1 MKLSI
6 IIPVF
11 NEDRTI
17 LAILEKVSKVRL
29 PTNITKEII
38 VVDDSSTD
46 STSKILKDIQ
56 NINFKL
62 ISHKINKGKGASVR
76 TGIKISSGDYIIIQ
90 DADLEYN
97 PEDYSK
103 LLEVVIKD
111 DEKIV
116 YGTRLKNYP
125 LSFWGEKKTVLPLHL
140 LANKFLTFLVNIL
153 FNAHLSDMETGYK
166 LFSREVLEKMDLKS
180 NRFDIEPE
188 ITIKALKLGYNIK
201 EVEIVTR
208 PRDYKEGKKIGF
220 IDGLSAIWTIIK
232 YRFAN

>member
-6 IIPVF
+6 IIPVY
-11 NEDRTI
+11 NEERTI
-17 LAILEKVSKVRL
+17 LAILKKVSKVRL
-29 PTNITKEII
+29 PANITKEII
-38 VVDDSSTD
+38 VVDDSSAD
-46 STSKILKDIQ
+46 STLKILKNIK

-62 ISHKINKGKGASVR
+62 IVHNANKGKGAAVR
-76 TGIKISSGDYIIIQ
+76 TGIKESSGDYIVIQ
-90 DADLEYN
+90 DADLEYD
-97 PEDYSK
+97 PEDYLK
-103 LLEVVIKD
+103 LLEPVIKAG
-111 DEKIV
+111 EKIV

-125 LSFWGEKKTVLPLHL
+125 LSFWGEEKTVLPLHL

-153 FNAHLSDMETGYK
+153 FRANLSDMETGYK
-166 LFSREVLEKMDLKS
+166 LFSREVLKKMDLKS

-201 EVEIVTR
+201 EVEIITR

-220 IDGLSAIWTIIK
+220 MDGLSAIWTIIK